1 VVYRANLKDP
11 LAFLNIQAFPMR
23 DKDIVYIADAPSV
36 DMQKFLGI
44 LSSSMGIVSSSIYSI
59 NNISTIGQ

>member
-1 VVYRANLKDP
+1 
-11 LAFLNIQAFPMR
+11 MR

-44 LSSSMGIVSSSIYSI
+44 LSSSMGVVSSSIYSI